1 MGDMDKISASD
12 RANLAMKKMEEIY
25 QCPVCL
31 RLPTC
36 NIYQCREGHLVCAD
50 CYKKL
55 PPTSR
60 QPMCPTCRAK
70 MPRLKIRCRAAEQV
84 TGPKKM
90 VCKM

>member
-1 MGDMDKISASD
+1 MGDIAKSASN
-12 RANLAMKKMEEIY
+12 RANLAVKKMEEIY

-55 PPTSR
+55 PLTSR
-60 QPMCPTCRAK
+60 QPVCPTCRATL
-70 MPRLKIRCRAAEQV
+70 PRLKIRCRAAEQV
-84 TGPKKM
+84 IFA
-90 VCKM
+90 